1 MKNLSIFFR
10 DTKPFAQL
18 VGLAFLFL
26 IGFILATGLQVLFPT
41 DFSSPAMIRQALAT
55 QGVAQLLI
63 FLMPAVLF
71 ALLYQGNL
79 KSFLQLNFQG
89 RKWFLALVAMVL
101 FLLLVP
107 ANDWITW
114 WNDHWDLGSLETEMR
129 RLTNASKEAIE
140 KMLTLTSF
148 GDLLL
153 QLLVVALVP
162 AVCEEFFF
170 RGAVQQ
176 IFRRWF
182 GNMHVA
188 VIVTAILF
196 SLAHGDLYGL
206 VPRFVL
212 GLILGYLFFL
222 SGSMLVNVCAHFC
235 NNALI
240 VVLYYLYHQGV
251 LATSPDTP
259 LLMPWLT
266 TLLCT
271 LAAVALFILY
281 FSKND
286 PKNHPQKTI

>member
-1 MKNLSIFFR
+1 M
-10 DTKPFAQL
+10 
-18 VGLAFLFL
+18 
-26 IGFILATGLQVLFPT
+26 GFILATGLQMLMFVGN
-41 DFSSPAMIRQALAT
+41 DSPSAIRLSLLG
-55 QGVAQLLI
+55 QGLSQLLI
-63 FLMPAVLF
+63 FFLPAVLF
-71 ALLYQGNL
+71 VLLYKGSVAHYL
-79 KSFLQLNFQG
+79 HLDFHG
-89 RKWFLALVAMVL
+89 HKWLLAGVAMVV

-107 ANDWITW
+107 INDWITW
-114 WNDHWDLGSLETEMR
+114 WNDQWDLGSLEAEMR
-129 RLTNASKEAIE
+129 RLSDASKLAIAQ
-140 KMLTLTSF
+140 MLSLTSV

-153 QLLVVALVP
+153 QLFVVALIP
-162 AVCEEFFF
+162 AVCEELFF
-170 RGAVQQ
+170 RGALQQ
-176 IFRRWF
+176 ILRRWF

-240 VVLYYLYHQGV
+240 VILYYLYHQGV

-286 PKNHPQKTI
+286 KNTHSQKTI